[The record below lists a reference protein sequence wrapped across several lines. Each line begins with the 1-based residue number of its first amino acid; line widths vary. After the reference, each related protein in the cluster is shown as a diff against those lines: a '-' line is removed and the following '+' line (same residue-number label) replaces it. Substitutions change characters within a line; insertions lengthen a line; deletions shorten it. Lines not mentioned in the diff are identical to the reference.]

1 MNNMNIAFFGS
12 PRLAAACLTELIHA
26 FQVKLVV
33 TQPDREAGRGR
44 RIAGTLVNDIAVKE
58 KITVSKPRQIDKT
71 LIDKTLFE
79 TLNSLRINLIVV
91 VAYGKILPEE
101 IISLPEYGCL
111 NLHGSLLPKY
121 RGPSPIQSALLNGE
135 RITGITVQVMKNEMD
150 AGDVISQEEIPVNP
164 EWTAEDLM
172 NEIIGRAP
180 FFLVKTIKNY
190 LSETITPQLQR
201 ESEVTYCSKIRKED
215 GFIDWH
221 ESSEAILNKVKAFN
235 LWPVSF
241 TYLDGNVL
249 RIYRAHIHSV
259 KSIVPDEPGKIAALD
274 KSKGIVVQTGK
285 GMISI
290 LELQLENKKRMNYRD
305 FMNGYRNLEGKVLG
319 PGTV

>member
-1 MNNMNIAFFGS
+1 MNKIMNIAFFGS
-12 PRLAAACLTELIHA
+12 PRLAAACLTELIRA

-58 KITVSKPRQIDKT
+58 EITVSKPRQ
-71 LIDKTLFE
+71 IDKTLFE
-79 TLNSLRINLIVV
+79 TLNSLRINLIIV

-150 AGDVISQEEIPVNP
+150 AGDVVSQEEIPVNP

-190 LSETITPQLQR
+190 LSGTITPQPQR

-221 ESSEAILNKVKAFN
+221 ESVEAILNKVKAFN
-235 LWPVSF
+235 SWPVSF

-259 KSIVPDEPGKIAALD
+259 KSIVPDEPGKIVALD

>member
-1 MNNMNIAFFGS
+1 MNKIMNIAFFGS
-12 PRLAAACLTELIHA
+12 PRLAAACLTELIHS

-71 LIDKTLFE
+71 QFE

-150 AGDVISQEEIPVNP
+150 AGDVVSQEEIPVNP

-180 FFLVKTIKNY
+180 FFLVNTIKNY
-190 LSETITPQLQR
+190 LSGTITPQPQR

-221 ESSEAILNKVKAFN
+221 ESVEAILNKVKAFN
-235 LWPVSF
+235 SWPVSF
-241 TYLDGNVL
+241 TYLDGYVL

-259 KSIVPDEPGKIAALD
+259 KSIVPDEPGKIVALD

-285 GMISI
+285 GMIRI

-319 PGTV
+319 PDTV